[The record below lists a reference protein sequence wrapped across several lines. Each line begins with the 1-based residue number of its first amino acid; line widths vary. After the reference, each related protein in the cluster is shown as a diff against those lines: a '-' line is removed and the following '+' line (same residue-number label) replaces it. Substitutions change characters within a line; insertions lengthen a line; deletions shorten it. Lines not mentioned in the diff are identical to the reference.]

1 MAKYR
6 VQIDAQNFLVD
17 MDGRRDK
24 YGFITFRD
32 VEAADARAA
41 ELAAVELLRG
51 DAELCAI
58 VQNAPD
64 DPPVMDVEE
73 IVELEAS
80 GEPSIPPGRI
90 WYAMKPKRWWQL
102 WR

>member
-1 MAKYR
+1 MPGPPNW
-6 VQIDAQNFLVD
+6 QPSNCS
-17 MDGRRDK
+17 
-24 YGFITFRD
+24 
-32 VEAADARAA
+32 AAMPS
-41 ELAAVELLRG
+41 
-51 DAELCAI
+51 CAI

-90 WYAMKPKRWWQL
+90 WYAMKPSVVATLALGEVAPR
-102 WR
+102 